1 MIGKADELI
10 RWLTTQDNEKTFEIQ
25 EHKEKRSLNANALLW
40 KCLGEMATSLRTDK
54 WDVYLEMLKRYGT
67 FTYICVKPKAVEAV
81 KRQWRE
87 VEEIG
92 HIDING
98 QDSVQMLC
106 YYGSSTMNTKEFST
120 LLDGV
125 ISEMKEMGLDTPEQK
140 DLDRAIEN
148 WRKNDSTLS
157 V

>member
-1 MIGKADELI
+1 MIGKADKLI

-67 FTYICVKPKAVEAV
+67 YTYICVKPKAVDAV
-81 KRQWRE
+81 KKQWRE
-87 VEEIG
+87 CEEIG

-98 QDSVQMLC
+98 ADSVQMLC

-125 ISEMKEMGLDTPEQK
+125 ISEMEEMGIDTPEQRE
-140 DLDRAIEN
+140 LDRAIEQ
-148 WRKNDSTLS
+148 WEQKNG
-157 V
+157 